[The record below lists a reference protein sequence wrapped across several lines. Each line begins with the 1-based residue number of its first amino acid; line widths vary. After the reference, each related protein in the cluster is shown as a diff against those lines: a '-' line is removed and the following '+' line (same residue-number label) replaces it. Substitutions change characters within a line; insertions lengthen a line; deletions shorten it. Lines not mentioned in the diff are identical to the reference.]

1 MGKETSPKLD
11 PIPPFEINIDR
22 DILWRVGTALGD
34 CNIDGLK
41 TNEIRHVVELIAH
54 LIFIED
60 LAPGLLRNMLSVLI
74 PHYLSRMRVE
84 ILKDLM
90 KKDAS
95 KKGLSDE
102 LGEIFAVAEK
112 KQTKEELRLLLIEY
126 LMKEEGINQAE
137 AIRRYADHYGQGK
150 DSEDSIRRAVSRAR
164 NKKENKR

>member
-54 LIFIED
+54 LISIED

-74 PHYLSRMRVE
+74 PHYLGSMRLE
-84 ILKDLM
+84 ITKDLM
-90 KKDAS
+90 TKDAS

-102 LGEIFAVAEK
+102 LGAIFTAAEK
-112 KQTKEELRLLLIEY
+112 KQNKEELRFLMINY
-126 LMKEEGINQAE
+126 LMKSEGINQEE
-137 AIRRYADHYGQGK
+137 AIRRYADHRGM
-150 DSEDSIRRAVSRAR
+150 DEDSIRRSLNRAK
-164 NKKENKR
+164 NKKDNKR